1 MKNKKNI
8 LVSLVS
14 LSVLMI
20 ATQTVHADSANF
32 SVTPKIGEN
41 QVGQNLGYFN
51 LLLKPK
57 QTQNVEF
64 TLNNNSNQTIK
75 VKTSFGT
82 AFTSQSGNVGYTPD
96 LVKPDPSLKIN
107 LKDYVKLP
115 QTLTIKPKSATT
127 VTATVTMPDEN
138 IKGVIAGGFNF
149 EDASTSESTQ
159 KSSGVSITNRYRYVI
174 GLVLQNDTAKVDP
187 TLNLG
192 KVDPDQVNGRNV
204 ITANLTNS
212 APAYLMQM
220 NTSATVTKL
229 DDKSVNY
236 SYNNAAMEMAPNSN
250 FNLTIP
256 VSIQGVL
263 NGKTSEPLKPGKYH
277 IKMTV
282 YGSKDTNGTH
292 QTMVNGQVTKYDYK
306 WTFDKDFTITGER
319 ATALNAKDATV
330 NQNSGLDWLLI
341 IGLIVIIL
349 LLIALIFL
357 FIKRRKKEEQEDNT
371 NEDEDK
377 SI

>member
-1 MKNKKNI
+1 MKNKKII
-8 LVSLVS
+8 LVSLVG
-14 LSVLMI
+14 LSFLMI

-115 QTLTIKPKSATT
+115 QTMTIKPKSATT

-187 TLNLG
+187 SLNLG
-192 KVDPDQVNGRNV
+192 KVGPDQVNGRNV

-220 NTSATVTKL
+220 NTSATVTKS

-236 SYNNAAMEMAPNSN
+236 SYDNAAMEMAPNSN

-282 YGSKDTNGTH
+282 YGSKATNGAY
-292 QTMVNGQVTKYDYK
+292 QTMVNGQVTKYDYE
-306 WTFDKDFTITGER
+306 WTFDKDFTITGEK
-319 ATALNAKDATV
+319 AAALNAKDATV
-330 NQNSGLDWLLI
+330 SQKSNIDWLLV

-349 LLIALIFL
+349 LLLILIFL
-357 FIKRRKKEEQEDNT
+357 LFKKRRKKE
-371 NEDEDK
+371 DENDK
-377 SI
+377 KEAEIK

>member
-127 VTATVTMPDEN
+127 VNATVTMPDEN

-192 KVDPDQVNGRNV
+192 KVGPDQVNGRNV

-357 FIKRRKKEEQEDNT
+357 FIKRRKKEEQEDKT

>member
-32 SVTPKIGEN
+32 SVTPKISEN

-192 KVDPDQVNGRNV
+192 KVGPDQVNGRNV

-236 SYNNAAMEMAPNSN
+236 SYNNAAMEMASNSN

-357 FIKRRKKEEQEDNT
+357 FIKRRKKEEQEDKT

>member
-1 MKNKKNI
+1 
-8 LVSLVS
+8 
-14 LSVLMI
+14 MI
-20 ATQTVHADSANF
+20 TTQTVHADSANF

-192 KVDPDQVNGRNV
+192 KVGPDQVNGRNV

-263 NGKTSEPLKPGKYH
+263 NGKASEPLKPGKYH

-282 YGSKDTNGTH
+282 YGSQDTNGTH

-341 IGLIVIIL
+341 IGLIMIIL

-357 FIKRRKKEEQEDNT
+357 FIKRRKKEEQEDKT

>member
-149 EDASTSESTQ
+149 EDASTSESIQ

>member
-14 LSVLMI
+14 LSVLI
-20 ATQTVHADSANF
+20 NATHTVHADSANF

-75 VKTSFGT
+75 VKTTFGT

-115 QTLTIKPKSATT
+115 QTLTIKPKSTTT

-174 GLVLQNDTAKVDP
+174 GLVLQNDIAKVDP

-192 KVDPDQVNGRNV
+192 KVGPDQVNGRNV

-212 APAYLMQM
+212 TPAYLMQM
-220 NTSATVTKL
+220 NTDAVVTKYN
-229 DDKSVNY
+229 DSSIKY
-236 SYNNAAMEMAPNSN
+236 TYNNAAMEMAPNSN
-250 FNLTIP
+250 FNLAIP
-256 VSIQGVL
+256 VSIPGAL

-277 IKMTV
+277 LKMTV
-282 YGSKDTNGTH
+282 YGGKDDKGQY
-292 QTMVNGQVTKYDYK
+292 QTMVNDQVTKYDYK
-306 WTFDKDFTITGER
+306 WVFDKDFTITG
-319 ATALNAKDATV
+319 AKASSLNAKDATI
-330 NQNSGLDWLLI
+330 NHKPKIDWLLI
-341 IGLIVIIL
+341 VGFAAIIL
-349 LLIALIFL
+349 LLLIIIFL
-357 FIKRRKKEEQEDNT
+357 LFKRRKKDEEENEESVENKED
-371 NEDEDK
+371 
-377 SI
+377 